1 MTSIAPPP
9 YWYIRAATL
18 RILQG
23 WPVTLPVDP
32 DPEPES
38 NVVSIAGAR
47 TRRATAQMMR
57 GRSWPSE

>member
-1 MTSIAPPP
+1 MTSIGPPP
-9 YWYIRAATL
+9 DIRAAPL

-23 WPVTLPVDP
+23 SPVTLPV

-47 TRRATAQMMR
+47 TRRATVQMMR
-57 GRSWPSE
+57 GRSWPFE